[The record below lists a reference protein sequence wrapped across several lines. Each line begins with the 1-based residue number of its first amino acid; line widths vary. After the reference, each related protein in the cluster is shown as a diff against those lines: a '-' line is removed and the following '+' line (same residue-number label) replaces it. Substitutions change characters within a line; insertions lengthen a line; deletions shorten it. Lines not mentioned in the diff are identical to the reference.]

1 MAEWF
6 SISGVTEENR
16 AARVAEAMPD
26 LHALVKH
33 AQDRFGVLQSDTAL
47 IGFSQGAIMV
57 LEFSIAHDGGVGRVL
72 AFSGRFARLPDH
84 APELTTLHCCT
95 ERETRLFLSPMRRLR
110 LPGLRNW
117 VEMPR
122 WISPPRWATRS
133 TRNWPTM
140 PFAACRPIY
149 PCAAGRRQW
158 MALDAKQV

>member
-1 MAEWF
+1 
-6 SISGVTEENR
+6 
-16 AARVAEAMPD
+16 
-26 LHALVKH
+26 
-33 AQDRFGVLQSDTAL
+33 
-47 IGFSQGAIMV
+47 MV

-84 APELTTLHCCT
+84 APELTTLHLLHG
-95 ERETRLFLSPMRRLR
+95 EGDPVIPVAYAQAAIARLKELGGDATLDIAAS
-110 LPGLRNW
+110 
-117 VEMPR
+117 V
-122 WISPPRWATRS
+122 ATRS